1 MSELGAG
8 RQLEAQF
15 VQLVMK
21 EFRKALPKELAG
33 GKAGEMFS
41 ELFDQEIAKRLAEGG
56 QLGLA
61 EVIDD
66 QMARSGRLQNPIDG
80 QMTATSHFGWRRH
93 PVVGEMIHH
102 DGLDLH
108 AEQGTPIRPIKP
120 GNVVFAGDKGGYGNL
135 VVVEHDDGTTSRYAH
150 CEAILVDEGAR
161 VGFGDT
167 LGTVGQTG
175 TATGPHL
182 HLELRDAEGRAVDP
196 GPILGIEKD

>member
-8 RQLEAQF
+8 GQLEVQF

-21 EFRKALPKELAG
+21 EFRKALPKELSG

-41 ELFDQEIAKRLAEGG
+41 ELFDQEIARRLAEGG

-61 EVIDD
+61 DAIDD
-66 QMARSGRLQNPIDG
+66 QLVAAGKVQNPIDG
-80 QMTATSHFGWRRH
+80 AMRTTSHYGWRQH
-93 PVVGEMIHH
+93 PVHGDLVHH

-108 AEQGTPIRPIKP
+108 AERGTPIRPIRP
-120 GNVVFAGDKGGYGNL
+120 GTVVFAGEQGGYGNL

-150 CEAILVDEGAR
+150 CEAVLVNKGDAI
-161 VGFGDT
+161 GFGDT
-167 LGTVGQTG
+167 LGTVGATG

-182 HLELRDAEGRAVDP
+182 HLEVRDQGGRAVDP
-196 GPILGIEKD
+196 GPILGIEKH